1 MLPLIAGAASKLL
14 LPAAKK
20 KVSGEK
26 MASAIVKKKP
36 KESTAETKQP
46 TAIVKKVS
54 VTKLLDLKLPDT
66 DTKAQVAQKT
76 GDSEFSEVDNVM
88 DRIDEILSDIRNT
101 VTETNTFKKK
111 ELSKDQKDKKK
122 RQREEREETLERKP
136 RTFGLG
142 KPKIKVP
149 NIPFLDAM
157 SRYFGSI
164 LIGSLVM
171 FLINKYEEIV
181 KFVTNT
187 FDKIK
192 EFFKSLEPI
201 FTPIWNGLKWIVGE
215 GTKLVAKIIGI
226 PEADTN
232 PIEKNLLEIMKQI
245 PIIGNLFKGI
255 EDFVKSLKGEA
266 PSTQPTTQSTQS
278 GDLFEIIAGGEG
290 GYNSVNR
297 GNAGDTPG
305 GAQSVFGK
313 PLTEMTVGEVVD
325 AQQTGKVFAVGKYQ
339 IIPDTMTGFLRQM
352 KIPRSAK
359 FDAAT
364 QEKFKEYVIN
374 FKRPEVG
381 KYIRGESS
389 NRAEAAQE
397 LAREF
402 ASVGL
407 SYSEAGR
414 QRGESRYSG
423 TAGNR
428 ASIAPEAVEA
438 ALDRA
443 RSGGGVSVPTPVT
456 PAPAPAPAQPVITP
470 PSVAETIPSIN
481 QQTEYEKPYESSTVV
496 PLPAGDS
503 TPNVV
508 AGNQGMIIPIG
519 MSKIDVLNSYHQA
532 QLTGFLYK
540 QG

>member
-14 LPAAKK
+14 APSAKK

-26 MASAIVKKKP
+26 MASAIVKKQP
-36 KESTAETKQP
+36 KEPNVETKQP

-66 DTKAQVAQKT
+66 DTKAQVAKKT

-111 ELSKDQKDKKK
+111 ELSKDQREKKK
-122 RQREEREETLERKP
+122 KQKEEREETLERKP
-136 RTFGLG
+136 RKFGLG

-181 KFVTNT
+181 KFVTDT

-215 GTKLVAKIIGI
+215 GTKLVAKMIGI
-226 PEADTN
+226 PEADVN

-255 EDFVKSLKGEA
+255 EDLVKELKGEK
-266 PSTQPTTQSTQS
+266 PSTQSTSQPTQS

-290 GYNSVNR
+290 GYDSVNR

-305 GAQSVFGK
+305 GAQSIFGK

-364 QEKFKEYVIN
+364 QEKFKDYVIDY
-374 FKRPEVG
+374 KRPEVG

-407 SYSEAGR
+407 SYAEAGR

-428 ASIAPEAVEA
+428 ASIAPERVEA
-438 ALDRA
+438 ALDIA
-443 RSGGGVSVPTPVT
+443 RSGGGVSVPTPA
-456 PAPAPAPAQPVITP
+456 APSPAQPVTAT

-481 QQTEYEKPYESSTVV
+481 QQAEYEKPYESPMVV
-496 PLPAGDS
+496 PLPVGNT
-503 TPNVV
+503 TPSVARGGSQAVV
-508 AGNQGMIIPIG
+508 IPAV

>member
-14 LPAAKK
+14 VPSAKK

-26 MASAIVKKKP
+26 MASAIVKKQP
-36 KESTAETKQP
+36 KEPNVETKQP

-66 DTKAQVAQKT
+66 DTKAQVAKKT

-111 ELSKDQKDKKK
+111 ELSKDQREKKK
-122 RQREEREETLERKP
+122 KQKEEREETLERKP
-136 RTFGLG
+136 RKFGLG

-181 KFVTNT
+181 KFVTDT

-215 GTKLVAKIIGI
+215 GTKLVAKMIGI
-226 PEADTN
+226 PEADVN

-255 EDFVKSLKGEA
+255 EDLVKELKGEK
-266 PSTQPTTQSTQS
+266 PSTQSTSQPTQS

-290 GYNSVNR
+290 GYDSVNR

-305 GAQSVFGK
+305 GAQSIFGK

-364 QEKFKEYVIN
+364 QEKFKDYVIDY
-374 FKRPEVG
+374 KRPEVG

-407 SYSEAGR
+407 SYAEAGR

-428 ASIAPEAVEA
+428 ASIAPERVEA
-438 ALDRA
+438 ALDIA
-443 RSGGGVSVPTPVT
+443 RSGGGVSVPTPA
-456 PAPAPAPAQPVITP
+456 APSPAQPVTAT

-481 QQTEYEKPYESSTVV
+481 QQAEYEKPYESPMVV
-496 PLPAGDS
+496 PLPVGNT
-503 TPNVV
+503 TPSVARGGSQAVV
-508 AGNQGMIIPIG
+508 IPAV

>member
-14 LPAAKK
+14 APSAKK

-26 MASAIVKKKP
+26 MASAIVKKQP
-36 KESTAETKQP
+36 KEPTAETKQP

-66 DTKAQVAQKT
+66 DTKAQVAKKT

-111 ELSKDQKDKKK
+111 ELSKDQREKKK
-122 RQREEREETLERKP
+122 KQKEEREETLERKP
-136 RTFGLG
+136 RKFGLG

-181 KFVTNT
+181 KFVTDT

-215 GTKLVAKIIGI
+215 GTKFVAKMIGI
-226 PEADTN
+226 PEADVN

-255 EDFVKSLKGEA
+255 EDLVKELKGEK
-266 PSTQPTTQSTQS
+266 PSTQSTSQPTQS

-290 GYNSVNR
+290 GYDSVNR

-305 GAQSVFGK
+305 GAQSIFGK

-364 QEKFKEYVIN
+364 QEKFKDYVIDY
-374 FKRPEVG
+374 KRPEVG

-407 SYSEAGR
+407 SYAEAGR

-428 ASIAPEAVEA
+428 ASIAPERVEA
-438 ALDRA
+438 ALDIA
-443 RSGGGVSVPTPVT
+443 RSGGGVSVPTPA
-456 PAPAPAPAQPVITP
+456 APSPAQPVTAT

-481 QQTEYEKPYESSTVV
+481 QQTEYEKPYESPMVV
-496 PLPAGDS
+496 PLPIGNT
-503 TPNVV
+503 TPSVARGGSQAVV
-508 AGNQGMIIPIG
+508 IPAV